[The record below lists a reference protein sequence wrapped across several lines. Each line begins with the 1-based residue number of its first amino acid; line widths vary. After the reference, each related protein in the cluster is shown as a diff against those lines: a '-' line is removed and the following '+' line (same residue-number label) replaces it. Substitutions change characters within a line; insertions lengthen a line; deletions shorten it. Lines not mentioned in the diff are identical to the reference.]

1 MTTGVVVEVADW
13 DSPEGEALRAA
24 QRVEIDGRYGADT
37 EPGPKPSAADVSLFV
52 LARDEDGR
60 AVGCGA
66 LRHLGGDV
74 AEVKRMFVA
83 GGQRGRGVARAV
95 LAFLEEQALARGWVV
110 LRLETGPL
118 QREAIGL
125 YTSAGYAPIPLFG
138 HYVGSAQ
145 SLCFER
151 RLGSH

>member
-1 MTTGVVVEVADW
+1 MVEVEEW
-13 DSPEGEALRAA
+13 DAPEGEALRAA
-24 QRVEIDGRYGADT
+24 QRLEIDGRYGEDT
-37 EPGPKPSAADVSLFV
+37 EPGPKPTAADISLFV
-52 LARDEDGR
+52 LARDGEGR

-83 GGQRGRGVARAV
+83 PGHRGQGVARRV
-95 LAFLEEQALARGWVV
+95 LAFLEEQALSRGWTM

-151 RLGSH
+151 RLG

>member
-1 MTTGVVVEVADW
+1 MLEVADW

-24 QRVEIDGRYGADT
+24 QRLEIDGRYGADT
-37 EPGPKPSAADVSLFV
+37 EPGPKPTAADVSLFV
-52 LARDEDGR
+52 LARDETGR

-66 LRHLGGDV
+66 LRHLGGEA
-74 AEVKRMFVA
+74 AEVKRMFVVP
-83 GGQRGRGVARAV
+83 GQRGRGVARAV
-95 LAFLEEQALARGWVV
+95 LAFLEDQALARGWVV

-125 YTSAGYAPIPLFG
+125 YTSTGYLPIPLFG

-151 RLGSH
+151 RLG